1 MLRVRE
7 KDLKQNILRDKRDR
21 LEDMEKQYEANKA
34 QRRPIKPPA
43 KRPSLVVERPKIS
56 ARDLYESDEES
67 DWEDEEE
74 EILPLPRSL
83 PTQPTTRPVMPSR
96 PVPVAPRPSV
106 PVVNNN
112 FDAAEA
118 YTVDA
123 YRRKMAEAKRSMLMS
138 QVFG

>member
-34 QRRPIKPPA
+34 QRRPAKPPP
-43 KRPSLVVERPKIS
+43 KRPALVVERPRVS
-56 ARDLYESDEES
+56 PRDLYESDEES
-67 DWEDEEE
+67 DWEEEE
-74 EILPLPRSL
+74 GEILPVPRSL
-83 PTQPTTRPVMPSR
+83 PTQ
-96 PVPVAPRPSV
+96 APRPAMV
-106 PVVNNN
+106 PRPTNPLPPRAPAPATTNN